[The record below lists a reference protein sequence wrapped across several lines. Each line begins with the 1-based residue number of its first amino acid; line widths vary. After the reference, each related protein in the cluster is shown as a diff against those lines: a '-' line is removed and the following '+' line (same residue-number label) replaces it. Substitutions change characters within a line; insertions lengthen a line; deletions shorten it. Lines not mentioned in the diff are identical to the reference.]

1 MKMKSKS
8 SIVKATVLDCTLLA
22 GIGKVTFLEAHGNSA
37 SEEVVTEYVNKNYN
51 NAVLTAQLSDP
62 ANIIYLIYHKGVAAG
77 YSKILYDT
85 EQIAIPSPKVT
96 KLERLYLLKDFYGLD
111 LGQELLNF
119 NIELSKKMEQSG
131 MWLFVWKEN
140 HRAINFYHKVGFKI
154 IGSHDFKLS
163 ETHSNPNHLMFLNY

>member
-1 MKMKSKS
+1 MNMKSNS
-8 SIVKATVLDCTLLA
+8 SIVKATLRDCTLLT
-22 GIGKVTFLEAHGNSA
+22 GIGRVTFLEAHGNSA
-37 SEEVVTEYVNKNYN
+37 SEEIVTDYVNKNYN
-51 NAVLTAQLSDP
+51 EAVLTSQLSDP
-62 ANIIYLIYHKGVAAG
+62 ANIFHLIYHKGVAAG
-77 YSKILYDT
+77 YSKIMYDA
-85 EQIAIPSPKVT
+85 EQIGIPSLKVT

-111 LGQELLNF
+111 LGQELLNY
-119 NIELSKKMEQSG
+119 NIELSKKMEQTG